1 MSVKYLTNTLWFH
14 NIFSSFNSRSY
25 CTYNT
30 FGSRVFY
37 KKVKIQKLF
46 IRIKLL
52 GAKKKETQVY
62 FLAFCTWK
70 KETPVGF
77 SLNSDLQRG
86 VFYFIIYSKLL
97 RTWMTDMNVKI
108 CQPTTWHL
116 AKLLQLCT
124 KWYFV
129 SKIVLTYYEKKNFS
143 WFELWKFEA
152 ESGKV
157 EKNLSSGEQYIGT
170 VKVSTIF
177 ETNFFLT
184 CSKRFLRSDTSE

>member
-52 GAKKKETQVY
+52 GSKKKKLRCIFWPFAPE
-62 FLAFCTWK
+62 K
-70 KETPVGF
+70 KRHVPVGF

-86 VFYFIIYSKLL
+86 VFYSIIYSKLL
-97 RTWMTDMNVKI
+97 RTWL
-108 CQPTTWHL
+108 TWMS
-116 AKLLQLCT
+116 K
-124 KWYFV
+124 FV
-129 SKIVLTYYEKKNFS
+129 SQLHDTLQNYCNYALNGILFPKLYWTTVRKKHSRHLNFDL
-143 WFELWKFEA
+143 LW
-152 ESGKV
+152 G
-157 EKNLSSGEQYIGT
+157 
-170 VKVSTIF
+170 
-177 ETNFFLT
+177 
-184 CSKRFLRSDTSE
+184 

>member
-25 CTYNT
+25 CTYYT
-30 FGSRVFY
+30 FGSRVFN

-52 GAKKKETQVY
+52 GAKKKKLRYIFWPFSPE
-62 FLAFCTWK
+62 K
-70 KETPVGF
+70 KGF

-97 RTWMTDMNVKI
+97 RTWL
-108 CQPTTWHL
+108 TWMS
-116 AKLLQLCT
+116 K
-124 KWYFV
+124 FV
-129 SKIVLTYYEKKNFS
+129 SQLHDTLQNYCNYALNGILFPKLFWPIMRKKISRDLNFENSRLKAEKLKKIWVQENNILGQWRSVQF
-143 WFELWKFEA
+143 LK
-152 ESGKV
+152 
-157 EKNLSSGEQYIGT
+157 QI
-170 VKVSTIF
+170 
-177 ETNFFLT
+177 FFLT

>member
-97 RTWMTDMNVKI
+97 RTWLNWMSK
-108 CQPTTWHL
+108 
-116 AKLLQLCT
+116 
-124 KWYFV
+124 FV
-129 SKIVLTYYEKKNFS
+129 SQLHDTLQNYCNYALNGILFPKLFWPIMRKKL
-143 WFELWKFEA
+143 FELWKFEA
-152 ESGKV
+152 ESREV
-157 EKNLSSGEQYIGT
+157 EKILSSG
-170 VKVSTIF
+170 
-177 ETNFFLT
+177 
-184 CSKRFLRSDTSE
+184 